1 MGKKSF
7 ALGRSLA
14 DILKDHSAPAASDI
28 QQSNPQSDEK
38 TAEKSEAVDNSQKV
52 V

>member
-38 TAEKSEAVDNSQKV
+38 LPKSPKLLITPKKS
-52 V
+52 